1 MSEQGHRYDRLASR
15 LAILVSRLFMGE
27 SLSVRQLAQEFGVS
41 ERTVQRDLRERLRYL
56 DIEYSRGSFRLLD
69 ARGPFRTNSDIL
81 RFARITS
88 VAHYFPTLDPR
99 LLSVL
104 LDSGQDSPCIIWNAP
119 PRQAPALFGGFQA
132 IVQAIIRN
140 RRVHFLHQGHQQS
153 AVAPYRLICLDGE
166 WYLVAVSKD
175 RIQVF
180 TLSAITDVVMT
191 LSGFVRNSHITRIF
205 RDPRF
210 IQALP
215 HYQYI
220 SGLIRE

>member
-1 MSEQGHRYDRLASR
+1 M
-15 LAILVSRLFMGE
+15 
-27 SLSVRQLAQEFGVS
+27 
-41 ERTVQRDLRERLRYL
+41 
-56 DIEYSRGSFRLLD
+56 
-69 ARGPFRTNSDIL
+69 
-81 RFARITS
+81 
-88 VAHYFPTLDPR
+88 
-99 LLSVL
+99 L

-119 PRQAPALFGGFQA
+119 PRQAPALFGGFRA

-166 WYLVAVSKD
+166 WYLAAVSKD

-191 LSGFVRNSHITRIF
+191 LSGFVRNSHISRIF
-205 RDPRF
+205 QDPRF

-220 SGLIRE
+220 SGLIKE

>member
-1 MSEQGHRYDRLASR
+1 MSEQEQRYDRLASR

-27 SLSVRQLAQEFGVS
+27 TFSVRQLAQEFGVS

-56 DIEYSRGSFRLLD
+56 DIEYIDGHVSLRD

-88 VAHYFPTLDPR
+88 VAHYFPALDPK

-119 PRQAPALFGGFQA
+119 PRQAPALFGGFQV

-191 LSGFVRNSHITRIF
+191 VSSFARNRYIDRILQ
-205 RDPRF
+205 DPRF
-210 IQALP
+210 MRALP
-215 HYQYI
+215 HFDYI
-220 SGLIRE
+220 SGIINR